1 LAGAAASVQDGGM
14 SGWVRGR
21 AVVQRS
27 VWFALSA
34 VLTLPAWAEV
44 PGSGSGAGAVV
55 SRHVRVEAR
64 VTSLA
69 EHPPLPPSLD
79 PAMALGG
86 PLPALATLGDPHPS
100 SRSYVP
106 NVGSNELGFA
116 LVVLGVVAGV
126 GSIVAVIVAATD

>member
-1 LAGAAASVQDGGM
+1 M

-27 VWFALSA
+27 VWVALSA

-44 PGSGSGAGAVV
+44 PDSGAGAVV
-55 SRHVRVEAR
+55 SRHVRVEAAR
-64 VTSLA
+64 VTALA
-69 EHPPLPPSLD
+69 EHTPLPPRLD
-79 PAMALGG
+79 PAAALGG
-86 PLPALATLGDPHPS
+86 RLPALANLGDPHPS

>member
-1 LAGAAASVQDGGM
+1 M
-14 SGWVRGR
+14 SGWGRGR

-34 VLTLPAWAEV
+34 VLTLPVWAEV
-44 PGSGSGAGAVV
+44 PDSGSGAGAVV
-55 SRHVRVEAR
+55 SRHVRGEAAR

>member
-1 LAGAAASVQDGGM
+1 M
-14 SGWVRGR
+14 SGWLRGR

-27 VWFALSA
+27 VWVALSG
-34 VLTLPAWAEV
+34 VLALPAWAEV
-44 PGSGSGAGAVV
+44 PDSASRAGTVAA
-55 SRHVRVEAR
+55 RHVRIEAAR
-64 VTSLA
+64 VPALA
-69 EHPPLPPSLD
+69 EHTPLPPSLD
-79 PAMALGG
+79 PAAALGG
-86 PLPALATLGDPHPS
+86 RPPALANLGDPHPS

>member
-1 LAGAAASVQDGGM
+1 M

-27 VWFALSA
+27 VWVALSA

-44 PGSGSGAGAVV
+44 PDSGSGAVA
-55 SRHVRVEAR
+55 SRHVRIEAAR
-64 VTSLA
+64 VTALA

-79 PAMALGG
+79 PATALGG
-86 PLPALATLGDPHPS
+86 QLPALATLGDPHPS